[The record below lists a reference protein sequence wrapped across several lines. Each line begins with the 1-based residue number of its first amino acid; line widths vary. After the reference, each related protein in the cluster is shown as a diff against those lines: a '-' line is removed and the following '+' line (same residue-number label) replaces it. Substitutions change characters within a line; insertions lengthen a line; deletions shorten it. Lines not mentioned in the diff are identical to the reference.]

1 MDPITHNQR
10 YLRGNIELNLEGTK
24 PPNVL
29 LTPAK
34 HSSSSMNQASN
45 PYLLIVE
52 DSDEDFESLRR
63 VLGRSCDINIPIT
76 RCYDGDDALDF
87 LRRTGDYVDKRKE
100 PLPNLVFLD
109 LNLPGTDGREVLSAI
124 KQDEQLKIIPVVVLT
139 TSSNPKDVETCYR
152 YGANSYL
159 LKQMRLDQLKH
170 SVCLCMDYWMKVA
183 VLPDIASV

>member
-1 MDPITHNQR
+1 
-10 YLRGNIELNLEGTK
+10 
-24 PPNVL
+24 
-29 LTPAK
+29 
-34 HSSSSMNQASN
+34 MNKESQ

-63 VLGRSCDINIPIT
+63 VLSKNCGMNIPIT

-87 LRRTGDYVDKRKE
+87 LHRSGAYASQTQK
-100 PLPNLVFLD
+100 PLPNLVLLD

-124 KQDEQLKIIPVVVLT
+124 KQDEQLKIIPIVVLT

-159 LKQMRLDQLKH
+159 LKQMRIDLLKH
-170 SVCLCMDYWMKVA
+170 SVCLCMDYWTKVA
-183 VLPDIASV
+183 VLPDIGLVQSG